1 MKRLILILIT
11 VFTTTAVTNAQN
23 AIQYPKS
30 DTTSVH
36 KAYPYILP
44 IWGQK
49 LTDRNIKFQ
58 LPFGLNAN
66 YVYNSMNLE
75 MTEFEMN
82 LNDTPIDKIGLDELG
97 FQDVIAKTSGINIR
111 GDVWILPFLNFYGL
125 YSENN
130 GSTQISMIPFETELV
145 SLDPVPF
152 KSSTW
157 GIGTTFIYGWNDYFI
172 SVDANYTSSK
182 SDILID
188 NVGFIVS
195 SARIGRRVTFNNGMA
210 LAVYIGAMYR
220 DFVGHEANIGNV
232 MLDEY
237 IPGLRPAILEG
248 IDGRIT
254 RNEETITWLEETKP
268 DNWRAKKVLLE
279 TRNESLSERYLQIDE
294 APPGVISYSIKKE
307 IINPWSTQVGFNWEI
322 TENWMFRGE
331 LGYSSDQKFFM
342 TGLQYRFGL

>member
-1 MKRLILILIT
+1 MKKLLLILVI
-11 VFTTTAVTNAQN
+11 VFPFTLTNAQGV
-23 AIQYPKS
+23 IQYPKS
-30 DTTSVH
+30 DTSTV
-36 KAYPYILP
+36 KKDYPYVLP

-75 MTEFEMN
+75 MTEFNMN
-82 LNDTPIDKIGLDELG
+82 LNDKPLDRIGLDELG

-130 GSTQISMIPFETELV
+130 GSTQISMIPFNTELI

-157 GIGTTFIYGWNDYFI
+157 GVGTTLVYGWNDYFV

-182 SDILID
+182 SDILVD
-188 NVGFIVS
+188 DVGFVVA
-195 SARIGRRVTFNNGMA
+195 SARIGRRVTFDNGMA

-220 DFVGHEANIGNV
+220 NFVGHEANNGNV

-237 IPGLRPAILEG
+237 IPGLRPAILDG
-248 IDGRIT
+248 IDSRIT
-254 RNEETITWLEETKP
+254 RNEETIIWLEDTKP
-268 DNWRAKKVLLE
+268 DNWRAKKAILE
-279 TRNESLSERYLQIDE
+279 TRNESLSERYVQIDE
-294 APPGVISYSIKKE
+294 APSSVISYSIKKD

-322 TENWMFRGE
+322 TPNWMLRSEG
-331 LGYSSDQKFFM
+331 GYSSDQTFFLF
-342 TGLQYRFGL
+342 GLQYRFGL